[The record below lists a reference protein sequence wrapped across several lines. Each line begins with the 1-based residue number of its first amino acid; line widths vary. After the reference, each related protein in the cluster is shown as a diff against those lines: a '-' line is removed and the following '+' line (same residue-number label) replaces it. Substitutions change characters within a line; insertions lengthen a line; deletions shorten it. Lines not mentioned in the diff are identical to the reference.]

1 MKILVLL
8 LAAALCPAQDIAPKP
23 IANKVDEYMQARVRL
38 HKFMG
43 SVLVARDGKVLVSK
57 GYGSANLELDVPN
70 TPQTKFRLG
79 SITKQFVAL
88 ATLQLEERGKLKVS
102 DPVCQYLENCP
113 EAWKPVTIHHLLSH
127 TSGIWNFTSSPDY
140 SKQWMLPSR
149 PAKTMEKFRD
159 KPLEFEP
166 GSKWSYSNSG
176 YILLALVLEKA
187 SGVSYEEYMQR
198 NIFEPAG
205 MQDSGHDTYEAV
217 LKHRASGYA
226 ERNGRLQNAPY
237 HDMSI
242 PIGGGDLYSTVEDM
256 LRWDQALYSG
266 KLAQPESI
274 ARLFTPVKNNYGYGW
289 TVDQQFN
296 RTRISHGGGINGFVT
311 FISRYPQDKSLVVVL
326 SNHMNANPGV
336 VAGDLA
342 AILFGMPYEIA
353 KPNVA
358 VSVDPKLYDAYVG
371 KYQLAPNFILSV
383 TRDGDRL
390 LTQATGQ
397 GQVEIFPESET
408 KFFLKVVEA
417 KITFV
422 KDSEGKVNEVILHQ
436 GGRDMP
442 AKRVP

>member
-1 MKILVLL
+1 MRLLVLL
-8 LAAALCPAQDIAPKP
+8 LAAALCQAQDI
-23 IANKVDEYMQARVRL
+23 NSKVGEYMQARVQL
-38 HKFMG
+38 GKFMG
-43 SVLVARDGKVLVSK
+43 SILIARDGKVLVTK

-79 SITKQFVAL
+79 SITKQFVSMAIM
-88 ATLQLEERGKLKVS
+88 QLEERGKLKVT
-102 DPVCQYLENCP
+102 DPICQYLENCP
-113 EAWKPVTIHHLLSH
+113 DAWKPITIHHLLSH

-159 KPLEFEP
+159 KPLDFEP

-176 YILLALVLEKA
+176 YILLALILEKA
-187 SGVSYEEYMQR
+187 SGLSYETYMQR
-198 NIFEPAG
+198 NIFDPAG
-205 MQDSGHDTYEAV
+205 MKDSGHDTYEAI

-226 ERNGRLQNAPY
+226 ERNGKLENAPY

-256 LRWDQALYSG
+256 FRWDQALNSD
-266 KLAQPESI
+266 KLAKPETI
-274 ARLFTPVKNNYGYGW
+274 ARMFIPVKNNYGYGW
-289 TVDQQFN
+289 MIDQHLN
-296 RTRISHGGGINGFVT
+296 RPRISHGGGINGFVT
-311 FISRYPQDKSLVVVL
+311 AISRYPQDKALVVVL
-326 SNHMNANPGV
+326 SNHMAANPAA

-342 AILFGMPYEIA
+342 AILFDMPYEFP

-358 VSVDPKLYDAYVG
+358 ISLDPKLYDAYAG
-371 KYQLAPNFILSV
+371 KYQLAPNFILTV
-383 TRDGDRL
+383 TREADQL
-390 LTQATGQ
+390 FAQATGQ
-397 GQVEIFPESET
+397 PRFEIFPESET

-422 KDSEGKVNEVILHQ
+422 KDSAGSVNEIILHQ

-442 AKRVP
+442 AKRIP